1 MRELYNVS
9 TVTMENRSFP
19 VSLPHHVA
27 VIMDGNGR
35 WAIQQGLPRTA
46 GHKKG
51 VDAVRELVKY
61 CRHHGIFYLTL
72 FAFSSENWSRP
83 QEEIRILTDLLCASI
98 DTEARLLIEN
108 DIKLS
113 VIGDLSRF
121 PESLQKSIRRTTEQT
136 RGNRSM
142 TLTIALNYG
151 GQWDI
156 HNACQS
162 IARMVENGELESTE
176 ITQQL
181 IQSHLCTHDLPNPDL
196 FIRTGG
202 EIRISN
208 FLLWQLA
215 YTELFFTDTYWPDF
229 DINCFEIALCDYA
242 ERQRRFGNI
251 ERHITESA

>member
-1 MRELYNVS
+1 MPRVPI
-9 TVTMENRSFP
+9 TNRNYP

-51 VDAVRELVKY
+51 VDTVRELVKY
-61 CRHHGIFYLTL
+61 CRNHDIFYLTL

-113 VIGDLSRF
+113 VIGDLSPF
-121 PESLQKSIRRTTEQT
+121 PESLQQSIRRTSEQT
-136 RGNRSM
+136 QNNRSM
-142 TLTIALNYG
+142 ILTIALNYG

-156 HNACQS
+156 HNACQA
-162 IARMVENGELESTE
+162 IARMVENGDLASTE
-176 ITQQL
+176 ITHQL
-181 IQSHLCTHDLPNPDL
+181 IQSHLCTHDLPDPDL

-229 DINCFEIALCDYA
+229 DIDCFENALNDYA

-251 ERHITESA
+251 ERQIKESA

>member
-1 MRELYNVS
+1 MKEVCSVPRAGIS
-9 TVTMENRSFP
+9 NRNQQD
-19 VSLPHHVA
+19 SLPHHVA
-27 VIMDGNGR
+27 MIMDGNGR
-35 WAIQQGLPRTA
+35 WAMQQGLPRTA

-61 CRHHGIFYLTL
+61 CRHRGIFYLTL

-83 QEEIRILTDLLCASI
+83 QEEVRVLTDLLCASI
-98 DTEARLLIEN
+98 DTEARLLIDN

-113 VIGDLSRF
+113 VIGDISRF
-121 PESLQKSIRRTTEQT
+121 PDSLQKSIERTCQQT
-136 RGNRSM
+136 LNNCSM

-156 HNACQS
+156 QNACKS
-162 IARMVENGELESTE
+162 IARMVESGSLAAAE
-176 ITQQL
+176 ISRQL
-181 IQSHLCTHDLPNPDL
+181 IESHLCTHDLPDPDL

-208 FLLWQLA
+208 FILWQLA

-229 DINCFEIALCDYA
+229 DVDCFECALNDYA

-251 ERHITESA
+251 ECQIKESA